1 MLCVCVS
8 IGAWAEPVS
17 FGSKGSW
24 YEVSGTTVTIH
35 VAEDHDLGSYNSA
48 VYSTLAG
55 ISPALTKIVFD
66 RSSRISGTDVSN
78 TFINNRLPS
87 VETIDFS
94 GVTFSGGDVN
104 YYLGSYTNVK
114 SLVLADVTADKQ
126 IEIAGNSKLEA
137 VLITPTT
144 PTHVQISGNNN
155 DNEGVII
162 NENVIKDNFSRKWE
176 GAISSFT
183 TYNQDFIQNVSTTT
197 AKKLVVTGSMSR
209 EDAQYVSL
217 FSSLSE
223 DIRLLD
229 MSGVN
234 LSSAPGGYNFPFG
247 TNPHLYSVVLP
258 KDLNDAASH
267 WFEGCENLYAAITY
281 STDKT
286 AMRAYVKQAGRL
298 KNTLVDF
305 RMGGNSDLSTS
316 AYSGTGWGVNAC
328 GVDMNG
334 NIKRVKLS
342 GTLNAIDVACNG
354 DDVLINE
361 NGNLGYTTESREELS
376 DSRTISGN
384 KLFVALHGL
393 SYMEEL
399 DLSGAYFPVYTDM
412 TLSALGYAN
421 ANNLKKVMLPTD
433 SRQKIIPAFMFKGQ
447 FASLFE
453 ICIPANYEVI
463 KTCAFAK
470 SGQGIAHIWT
480 TDSNP
485 LVTVDNGV
493 TVKDGTFYE
502 GYAATDAGAIDQYN
516 MPKWGTYTLSA
527 NLKMIESYAFATQNV
542 SIKDVYVLALQAPEC
557 HVDAFNVYM
566 YVGQSGFGGSPADG
580 IVTRDAYK
588 NGDVYITMLHY
599 PRDCDAPEIQRY
611 TDMGREYSIATGE
624 VDGKG
629 ANIYF
634 PSYSEF
640 LRAYMQGTYGYLWN
654 SMDDTRAYGEL
665 VYNPSNDNQ
674 GWSADKQK
682 DVNNFV
688 AEHKGKHT
696 SGTKAFED
704 AVFYDVTLGNSSVTN
719 TKPAGL
725 KDYWTVAYGGT
736 TLYPQAEVLAA
747 NAASGAAVTGVDGN
761 NDGKTTSR
769 DFRGWHQFVLTG
781 FAANT
786 ELIVTQ
792 HRSYLSDNDWWTICL
807 PYDLTYSEMMFF
819 YGTTTT
825 NADGTLT
832 MDETKIPYLSQL
844 VNVVRDLKAGKI
856 TLNFSK
862 NLMNHSQVKNAAG
875 DWEIGDAEDTSI
887 KSQDKVVLHA
897 GVPYMIRPY
906 RTAVDGQLIT
916 QFDVYGDNGQDI
928 TIDNAFSNGRKAMK
942 SVDLYNKLKTAE
954 ALTGSQQRALME
966 NGLVTVPALVANR
979 IATDASY
986 EEDVKDGSNVS
997 YTYNSKTITY
1007 PVSSEFDYTFVGSFY
1022 KAFIPVYSYYL
1033 GYKNGACF
1041 FYADQ
1046 AKEIVGYAKKADGS
1060 DDPSKPLYPYIY
1072 NEMFWNNNTSLIV
1085 PNMLK
1090 GSVSKTYNLGKGT
1103 HDGKVT
1109 QASGTGSSMKPA
1121 QWVITGTSDDLRA
1134 KSGAHSK
1141 SYDMVFGIAQ
1151 DGLDDEIGVTTDIQ
1165 NVDVM
1170 SVTDN
1175 KIYTLD
1181 GRSVESPM
1189 ESLPK
1194 GIYIHNGKK
1203 VVVK

>member
-8 IGAWAEPVS
+8 IGAWAEQVS
-17 FGSKGSW
+17 FGSEGSW
-24 YEVSGTTVTIH
+24 YEIDGSTLTIH
-35 VAEDHDLGSYNSA
+35 VAENHDLGNNYSYVVNSLGDA
-48 VYSTLAG
+48 KNG
-55 ISPALTKIVFD
+55 ITKIVYD
-66 RSSRISGTDVSN
+66 KNSNMSGSDAVNSFVNQFT
-78 TFINNRLPS
+78 S
-87 VETIDFS
+87 VETIDLS
-94 GVTFSGGDVN
+94 GVTLQGANDS
-104 YYLGSYTNVK
+104 YYFGSYTNVK
-114 SLVLADVTADKQ
+114 SLILADVTADKT
-126 IEIAGNSKLEA
+126 IEIAGNSALQA
-137 VLITPTT
+137 VLVTPKSQTT
-144 PTHVQISGNNN
+144 VKFSGNNSEN
-155 DNEGVII
+155 AGIII
-162 NENVIKDNFSRKWE
+162 NENVTKDGNFAYKWIGE
-176 GAISSFT
+176 ISSFT
-183 TYNQDFIQNVSTTT
+183 TIHQDFSANAADLV
-197 AKKLVVTGSMSR
+197 AKRLVVTGTMSS
-209 EDAQYVSL
+209 EDTQYVSIL
-217 FSSLSE
+217 SNLSE

-229 MSGVN
+229 MSGVTLQN
-234 LSSAPGGYNFPFG
+234 IAGTNVFPFG

-258 KDLNDAASH
+258 KDLEDVQAW
-267 WFEGCENLYAAITY
+267 WFEGCTNLYAAVSYNTA
-281 STDKT
+281 KT
-286 AMRAYVKQAGRL
+286 RLCAYVNQPGRM
-298 KNTLVDF
+298 KNTLLDINK
-305 RMGGNSDLSTS
+305 GSSNTIGNAWQYEGLAGPGLSNS
-316 AYSGTGWGVNAC
+316 FKS
-328 GVDMNG
+328 
-334 NIKRVKLS
+334 VKLS
-342 GTLNAIDVACNG
+342 GTLNALDISTDDYLKLNTNG
-354 DDVLINE
+354 SLD
-361 NGNLGYTTESREELS
+361 YSSESKEEIT
-376 DSRTISGN
+376 DSRTLNGN
-384 KLFVALHGL
+384 RLCAPFNGIA
-393 SYMEEL
+393 STIEEL
-399 DLSGAYFPVYTDM
+399 DLSDAYFPVYTDM
-412 TLSALGYAN
+412 TLSAVGYAN
-421 ANNLKKVMLPTD
+421 SNLKKVMLPTD
-433 SRQKIIPAFMFKGQ
+433 SRQNIIPAFMFSGQ
-447 FASLFE
+447 FQNLFE
-453 ICIPANYEVI
+453 ICIPSNYEVI

-470 SGQGIAHIWT
+470 SAQGFAHIWT
-480 TDSNP
+480 TDPDP

-493 TVKDGTFYE
+493 TANNGTFYE
-502 GYAATDAGAIDQYN
+502 GYAATDAGAIGQYN
-516 MPKWGTYTLSA
+516 MPKWGTYTFSA
-527 NLKMIESYAFATQNV
+527 NLKLIESYAFASQTV
-542 SIKDVYVLALQAPEC
+542 SIKDVYVLARQAPEC

-566 YVGQSGFGGSPADG
+566 YIGQSGFAGSPADG

-588 NGDVYITMLHY
+588 NGNVYITMLHY

-654 SMDDTRAYGEL
+654 SMDDQRAYGEL
-665 VYNPSNDNQ
+665 VYNPSNDNAA
-674 GWSADKQK
+674 WSAAKQK
-682 DVNNFV
+682 DVNDYV
-688 AEHKGKHT
+688 AAHKGKYA

-704 AVFYDVTLGNSSVTN
+704 AVFYDVTLGSSSVTN

-736 TLYPQAEVLAA
+736 NLYPQAEALAA
-747 NAASGAAVTGVDGN
+747 NAASGAAVTGEDGN

-825 NADGTLT
+825 NADGKLT

-887 KSQDKVVLHA
+887 KSDDKVVLHA

-916 QFDVYGDNGQDI
+916 QFDVYGDNGPSI

-942 SVDLYNKLKTAE
+942 SESLYTKLKTAE
-954 ALTGSQQRALME
+954 SLTGSAQRALME

-979 IATDASY
+979 IATDATY
-986 EEDVKDGSNVS
+986 EENVKDDSNVS

-1046 AKEIVGYAKKADGS
+1046 AKDIVGYAKNADGS
-1060 DDPSKPLYPYIY
+1060 DDTSKPLYPYIY

-1090 GSVSKTYNLGKGT
+1090 SSVSKTYNLGKGT
-1103 HDGKVT
+1103 HDGTVT

-1181 GRSVESPM
+1181 GRSVDSPM